1 MRQYG
6 DERWGKRTGVKS
18 GVSAERGETC
28 GRAWRVAVAFARAL
42 GSGVCGLSKVGARL
56 VFMCVCGVEWLRE
69 RRKTADTGYLLL
81 SLHACQASGVC
92 VSACVCTRVVSS
104 RWCQSRQSWE

>member
-42 GSGVCGLSKVGARL
+42 GSGVCGLEQGWCEIGFYV
-56 VFMCVCGVEWLRE
+56 CVW
-69 RRKTADTGYLLL
+69 
-81 SLHACQASGVC
+81 SGVAEGRGGKRLTLGTYY
-92 VSACVCTRVVSS
+92 SASMPAKRRECA
-104 RWCQSRQSWE
+104 

>member
-28 GRAWRVAVAFARAL
+28 GRAWRVAVAFAREL
-42 GSGVCGLSKVGARL
+42 GIGVCGCEPRMVREKGVGL
-56 VFMCVCGVEWLRE
+56 YVCVW
-69 RRKTADTGYLLL
+69 
-81 SLHACQASGVC
+81 SGV
-92 VSACVCTRVVSS
+92 A
-104 RWCQSRQSWE
+104 EGEEENG